1 MSERNRENVRR
12 HLDACP
18 DCAKEFKALEKILL
32 SAGSLGREMKS
43 MLAEE
48 LEEPVGKM
56 LDFLSLEMKS
66 VLAGI
71 DWDAQAEKIV
81 SAVWDEKK
89 RPQRKPK
96 PLRLWTFLP
105 RLRPVLAGLLIGIM
119 VGGVGMFVAYRGG
132 LFEKPKGEALF
143 ASREFLDRVDQEMA
157 RRETLNYLDK
167 SQYVLLELARTQS
180 GSGDCRLT
188 DAAVRETKEL
198 LAKKKY
204 LNPQLEKVRMA
215 KAKEICDQIEMLFY
229 ELAQVSESL
238 TPAQCRG
245 IQNMI
250 EEKNIIL
257 KIKLLKKDLQES
269 EV

>member
-1 MSERNRENVRR
+1 MKGCRGVKRDLAAYWGGEMSERDRENVKR

-18 DCAKEFKALEKILL
+18 ACAKEFTALERILE
-32 SAGSLGREMKS
+32 SADSLGREMKS
-43 MLAEE
+43 
-48 LEEPVGKM
+48 V
-56 LDFLSLEMKS
+56 LS
-66 VLAGI
+66 GI
-71 DWDAQAEKIV
+71 DWDVQAEKIV
-81 SAVWDEKK
+81 AAVWDDSV
-89 RPQRKPK
+89 RPRKEPERARFWK
-96 PLRLWTFLP
+96 AAP
-105 RLRPVLAGLLIGIM
+105 RLRPVLAGLLLGVM

-132 LFEKPKGEALF
+132 LFEKSKSEALF

-157 RRETLNYLDK
+157 RRETMNYLDK
-167 SQYVLLELARTQS
+167 SQYVLLELAQTQT

-188 DAAVRETKEL
+188 DAAARETKEL

-204 LNPQLEKVRMA
+204 LNPQLEKIRMA

-229 ELAQVSESL
+229 ELAQVSENL

-250 EEKNIIL
+250 EEKNILL
-257 KIKLLKKDLQES
+257 KIKLLKKELQES

>member
-1 MSERNRENVRR
+1 MAAYWGGNMSERDREDIKR

-18 DCAKEFKALEKILL
+18 ACAKEFTALERIME
-32 SAGSLGREMKS
+32 SADSLGREMKS
-43 MLAEE
+43 
-48 LEEPVGKM
+48 V
-56 LDFLSLEMKS
+56 LS
-66 VLAGI
+66 GI
-71 DWDAQAEKIV
+71 DWDVQAEKIV
-81 SAVWDEKK
+81 AAVWDEKRRPK
-89 RPQRKPK
+89 REPRPR
-96 PLRLWTFLP
+96 RLWTFVP

-119 VGGVGMFVAYRGG
+119 VGGAGMFVAYRGG

-157 RRETLNYLDK
+157 RRETLNYLDM

-188 DAAVRETKEL
+188 DAASREAREL

-229 ELAQVSESL
+229 ELAQFSENL

-250 EEKNIIL
+250 EEKNILL

>member
-1 MSERNRENVRR
+1 MSERDRENVKR

-18 DCAKEFKALEKILL
+18 DCAKEFKALERILV
-32 SAGSLGREMKS
+32 SADSLGQEMRS
-43 MLAEE
+43 MLAG
-48 LEEPVGKM
+48 V
-56 LDFLSLEMKS
+56 
-66 VLAGI
+66 
-71 DWDAQAEKIV
+71 DWDAQAEKTV
-81 SAVWDEKK
+81 AAVWDGKR
-89 RPQRKPK
+89 RPQREPK
-96 PLRLWTFLP
+96 RARLWTFVP
-105 RLRPVLAGLLIGIM
+105 RLKPVLAGLLIGIM
-119 VGGVGMFVAYRGG
+119 VGGAGMFIAYRGG

-157 RRETLNYLDK
+157 RRETLSYLDK

-180 GSGDCRLT
+180 GTGDCRLT
-188 DAAVRETKEL
+188 DAAFRETKEL

-204 LNPQLEKVRMA
+204 LNRQLEKVRMA

-238 TPAQCRG
+238 TPAQCLG

-250 EEKNIIL
+250 EEKNILL

>member
-1 MSERNRENVRR
+1 MNECRRLRRDLAAYRGGEMSERDRANVKR

-18 DCAKEFKALEKILL
+18 ACAREFKILERILE
-32 SAGSLGREMKS
+32 SADSLGQEMR
-43 MLAEE
+43 
-48 LEEPVGKM
+48 
-56 LDFLSLEMKS
+56 S

-81 SAVWDEKK
+81 TSVWDEKRHPPRQPK
-89 RPQRKPK
+89 RAWFWAAV
-96 PLRLWTFLP
+96 PL
-105 RLRPVLAGLLIGIM
+105 LRPVLAGLLLGIM

-132 LFEKPKGEALF
+132 LFEKAKGGALF
-143 ASREFLDRVDQEMA
+143 ASREFLDRVDQEIA

-167 SQYVLLELARTQS
+167 SQYVLLELAQTQT

-188 DAAVRETKEL
+188 DAAARETREL

-204 LNPQLEKVRMA
+204 LNSQLEKVRMA
-215 KAKEICDQIEMLFY
+215 KAKEICDQIEMLFF
-229 ELAQVSESL
+229 ELAQVSENL

-250 EEKNIIL
+250 EDKNILL
-257 KIKLLKKDLQES
+257 KIKLLKKELQES

>member
-1 MSERNRENVRR
+1 MSEHDRQNVTR

-32 SAGSLGREMKS
+32 SADSLDREIKS
-43 MLAEE
+43 TLAEE
-48 LEEPVGKM
+48 LKEPVGKM

-71 DWDAQAEKIV
+71 DWDAQAEKTV
-81 SAVWDEKK
+81 AAVWDEK
-89 RPQRKPK
+89 RPPRREPQRVRP
-96 PLRLWTFLP
+96 WTFVP
-105 RLRPVLAGLLIGIM
+105 RLKPVLAGLLIGIM
-119 VGGVGMFVAYRGG
+119 VGGAGMFVAYRGG
-132 LFEKPKGEALF
+132 LFEKPKSEALF
-143 ASREFLDRVDQEMA
+143 ASREFLDRVDVEIA
-157 RRETLNYLDK
+157 RRETLNYLDM

-188 DAAVRETKEL
+188 DAAARETREL

-215 KAKEICDQIEMLFY
+215 KAKEICDQIEMLFF
-229 ELAQVSESL
+229 ELAQFSESL
-238 TPAQCRG
+238 TPAQCRD
-245 IQNMI
+245 IQDII
-250 EEKNIIL
+250 EGKNILL
-257 KIKLLKKDLQES
+257 KIKLLKKELQES